1 MIILKILV
9 SDPISDQGVEILK
22 KEFDVDIATG
32 LKPDELIA
40 KIGNY
45 EALIVRSETQVT
57 KDVIN
62 AGKKLK
68 IIGRAGVGV
77 DNINVNA
84 ATERGIIV
92 INAPEGNTISAAEH
106 TIAMMMAMSRNIP
119 QANASLKGKKWDRK
133 KFMGVEVRGKTL
145 GVVGLGRIGAEV
157 AKRAQGMEMNILAY
171 DPFISP
177 ERANELGVELTT
189 VIDIVKRAD
198 YITVHTPLTKETKDL
213 ISTKDFAV
221 MKKGARIINCAR
233 GGIINEEALAK
244 AVKEGI
250 VSGAAIDVFV
260 TEPPFDSPLIE
271 LDRVIMTP
279 HLGASTEEA
288 QINVAISV
296 AEQIVNSL
304 KGLPVKNAIN
314 MPYIKPDAMQVLEPY
329 FPLAEKIGKLCM
341 YLIGSNYEKVEIS
354 YCGEIA
360 EHNVAPLTLAVL
372 KGLLEPVLGP
382 GVNYVNAPTIAKERK
397 IKVIESK
404 SKTNQ
409 GYSSQIAVKLT
420 KKGEEKIVSGTIVGK
435 ESRIV
440 QIDEY
445 RIDVVPSK
453 YMIVARHKDHPN
465 IIGPCCMI
473 LGKNNINIAGMQ
485 VGRITAG
492 GEAIMVLNIDSEV
505 DEAILDDIKAVSG
518 IIDAKLV
525 VL

>member
-1 MIILKILV
+1 VIILKILV

-22 KEFDVDIATG
+22 KEFNVDILTG
-32 LKPDELIA
+32 LKPEELIN

-57 KDVIN
+57 KDVIA

-77 DNINVNA
+77 DNIDVNT

-92 INAPEGNTISAAEH
+92 VNAPEGNTISAAEH

-133 KFMGVEVRGKTL
+133 KFMGVEVMGKTL
-145 GVVGLGRIGAEV
+145 GVIGLGRIGAEV

-177 ERANELGVELTT
+177 DRAKELGIELTT
-189 VIDIVKRAD
+189 VADIVKRAD

-213 ISTKDFAV
+213 INTKEFAV
-221 MKKGARIINCAR
+221 MKKGTRIINCAR

-244 AVKEGI
+244 AVKDGI
-250 VSGAAIDVFV
+250 VAGAAIDVFV
-260 TEPPFDSPLIE
+260 KEPPFESPLID
-271 LDRVIMTP
+271 LDGVIMTP

-296 AEQIVNSL
+296 AEQVVNSL
-304 KGLPVKNAIN
+304 KGFPVKNAIN

-341 YLIGSNYEKVEIS
+341 HLIGSNYEKVEIS
-354 YCGEIA
+354 YCGDISD
-360 EHNVAPLTLAVL
+360 HNVAPLTLAVL

-397 IKVIESK
+397 IQVIESK

-435 ESRIV
+435 EPRIV

-445 RIDVVPSK
+445 RVDVVPSK
-453 YMIVARHKDHPN
+453 FMVVARHRDHPN

-485 VGRITAG
+485 VGRIIAG

-505 DEAILDDIKAVSG
+505 DEVILDEIRAVDG

>member
-1 MIILKILV
+1 MILKILV
-9 SDPISDQGVEILK
+9 SDPISDQGIEILR
-22 KEFDVDIATG
+22 KEFEVDISTG
-32 LKPDELIA
+32 LKPEELIK
-40 KIGNY
+40 KIKDY
-45 EALIVRSETQVT
+45 DALIVRSETQVT
-57 KDVIN
+57 KDVIK
-62 AGKKLK
+62 AGQKLK

-77 DNINVNA
+77 DNIDVNA

-92 INAPEGNTISAAEH
+92 VNAPEGNTISAAEH

-133 KFMGVEVRGKTL
+133 KFMGVEVRGKVL

-157 AKRAQGMEMNILAY
+157 AKRAQGMEMTILAY

-177 ERANELGVELTT
+177 DRANELGVELTT
-189 VIDIVKRAD
+189 VIDIIKRAD

-213 ISTKDFAV
+213 INTKEFAV

-233 GGIINEEALAK
+233 GGIINEEALAN
-244 AVKEGI
+244 AVKDGI
-250 VSGAAIDVFV
+250 VNSAAIDVFV
-260 TEPPFDSPLIE
+260 KEPPFESPLID

-288 QINVAISV
+288 QINVAVSV

-314 MPYIKPDAMQVLEPY
+314 MPYIKPDAMKIFEPY
-329 FPLAEKIGKLCM
+329 FPLAEKIGKLGM
-341 YLIGSNYEKVEIS
+341 QLIGSNYEKVDVF

-360 EHNVAPLTLAVL
+360 EQNVAPLTLAIL
-372 KGLLEPVLGP
+372 KGLLEPVLGSA
-382 GVNYVNAPTIAKERK
+382 VNYVNAPIIAKERK

-404 SKTNQ
+404 SETSK

-420 KKGEEKIVSGTIVGK
+420 KAGDEKIVSGTIVGK
-435 ESRIV
+435 EPRIV

-445 RIDVVPSK
+445 RIDIVPSR

-465 IIGPCCMI
+465 IIGPCCVI

-505 DEAILDDIKAVSG
+505 NEAILNEIKAVNG